1 MSTTDPNLPS
11 DLPTAPTPVA
21 AIKVTEKMAAQPA
34 LGEPTNG
41 TPANGTS
48 TSGEPADVEAVAAD
62 ASTAEADGRVS
73 RRRQRATPGRLLAST
88 MPPTV
93 DDDLTEQDLRHE
105 SRMTSRFGLLL
116 GLMARILFKP
126 VDYPARHN
134 NDVTDCAREGV
145 PVYVMNTVSKVDYL
159 YFNYALRRAGAPLAE
174 FANGVHMA
182 FFHPWRGTLAF
193 WWRRIRGHK
202 ARPDDEVVRGLL
214 RRRRSVLLFLRG
226 GFSFAPLVSRRPQDT
241 HLREV
246 IAVQRHASF
255 PIFIVPQMLIWE
267 RRPGADRGNILDAFF
282 GDPDAPGP
290 IRKAFSFVFN
300 HRRAFV
306 RLGEIIDV
314 RQFIAEHSDG
324 LEDGLLAERLRER
337 ILQHYAREER
347 VIRGGQTKSPQQI
360 ASEILG
366 DAQVDGQLRE
376 LARAEQRDWEAVE
389 REARTSLLEIAADM
403 RLWVVELFC
412 LILTLV
418 WARIYEGIELDE
430 DGLERLREA
439 GREAPVVVVPSHKS
453 HIDYLIVSY
462 LFYRNGL
469 IPPHIAAGAN
479 LSFWP
484 MGTIFRLSG
493 AFFLRRSF
501 KGQPVYAACFR
512 AYVRKLLRD
521 GNWME
526 FFIEGTRSRTG
537 KLQPPRYGL
546 LRLIA
551 EAVADGEIED
561 VALAPV
567 NFGYERL
574 IEERSYRKELE
585 GGEKR
590 SEGVG
595 DLLGATQVLIH
606 KYGRMRVQ
614 FSEILSMR
622 AELERQGVVIGAADP
637 NDKALQR
644 AIQVCGYQLLNGI
657 NAASVLTPTALVAA
671 VLLSKVNRGISRE
684 DLLLRCGYLLDTA
697 ARRGA
702 VLSGPLQAAL
712 RSRRQKLSFASTQD
726 LRLQRES
733 GGLPDPLGKQAERAR
748 LLGQTMEPFVDG
760 ALRMFEGGKWVVRKP
775 FGDHEVYVVKRA
787 GRLHLDYYKN
797 NIIHVFVPNAL
808 FAAGLL
814 SVLGPNN
821 TCDRR
826 DLSDAI
832 KFLSVV
838 LKFEFVY
845 DPGVSFEQQYAAS
858 LDQYVEMGWLK
869 KEGEDVLRLRDK
881 VTKAVHIYAKLVQ
894 NFIESYM
901 LMGKALTALS
911 QGPMTDKAFID
922 HCQKQAA
929 HLFELGEVQCYES
942 CSKVNLSN
950 ALKIFIE
957 QRYIQERREQ
967 QGKRSVRL
975 LDVEVGERTG
985 AQFATFVDRIES
997 FHRPWR
1003 VGQR

>member
-1 MSTTDPNLPS
+1 MSITDPTFRPE
-11 DLPTAPTPVA
+11 LPTVPTAMV
-21 AIKVTEKMAAQPA
+21 QP
-34 LGEPTNG
+34 
-41 TPANGTS
+41 PANGQTN
-48 TSGEPADVEAVAAD
+48 PMAAAD
-62 ASTAEADGRVS
+62 NEGARPRPERS
-73 RRRQRATPGRLLAST
+73 TPGPLLAPT
-88 MPPTV
+88 MVPAV
-93 DDDLTEQDLRHE
+93 DDDLQDSDLRHE
-105 SRMTSRFGLLL
+105 SRMTGRFGLLL
-116 GLMARILFKP
+116 GVLARVLFKP
-126 VDYPARHN
+126 VKYPDRLHN
-134 NDVTDCAREGV
+134 AVTDCAREGV

-174 FANGVHMA
+174 FANGIHMV
-182 FFHPWRGTLAF
+182 FYHPWRAALAF
-193 WWRRIRGHK
+193 WWRRVRGY
-202 ARPDDEVVRGLL
+202 RPPLDEQVVRGLL

-226 GFSFAPLVSRRPQDT
+226 GFNFTPLLVRRPQET
-241 HLREV
+241 HLRDV
-246 IAVQRHASF
+246 IAVQRNVSF
-255 PIFIVPQMLIWE
+255 PLFIVPQMLIWE
-267 RRPGADRGNILDAFF
+267 RRPGTDRGNILDAFF
-282 GDPDAPGP
+282 GDPEAPGP

-306 RLGEIIDV
+306 RQGEVINV
-314 RQFIAEHSDG
+314 REFMAELADG
-324 LEDGLLAERLRER
+324 QEDGLLAERLRER

-360 ASEILG
+360 ANEILG
-366 DAQVDGQLRE
+366 DAQFEGQLRE
-376 LARAEQRDWEAVE
+376 LAGAQKREWAAVE
-389 REARTSLLEIAADM
+389 REARSSLLEVAADM
-403 RLWVVELFC
+403 RLWMVELFC
-412 LILTLV
+412 LLLTLV

-430 DGLERLREA
+430 EGLERLRAA

-469 IPPHIAAGAN
+469 VPPHIAAGAN

-484 MGTIFRLSG
+484 MGPIFRLSG

-501 KGQPVYAACFR
+501 KGQPVYAASFR

-551 EAVADGEIED
+551 EAVADGEVPD

-574 IEERSYRKELE
+574 VEERSYRKELE
-585 GGEKR
+585 GGDKR

-622 AELERQGVVIGAADP
+622 AELERQGVVIGAAETD
-637 NDKALQR
+637 DKALQR

-671 VLLSKVNRGISRE
+671 VLLSKVNRGISHQ
-684 DLLLRCGYLLDTA
+684 DLLLRFGYLLDTA

-702 VLSGPLQAAL
+702 VLSGPLQAAM

-748 LLGQTMEPFVDG
+748 LLGATMEPFVEG
-760 ALRMFEGGKWVVRKP
+760 ALKMFETGKWVVRKP
-775 FGDHEVYVVKRA
+775 FGDEQVYVVKRA

-797 NIIHVFVPNAL
+797 NIIHVFVPDAL
-808 FAAGLL
+808 FAAALL
-814 SVLGPNN
+814 SVVGPKN

-826 DLSDAI
+826 ELRDAT
-832 KFLSVV
+832 KFLSLVF
-838 LKFEFVY
+838 KFEFVY
-845 DPGVSFEQQYAAS
+845 DPGVSFETQYGRS
-858 LDQYVEMGWLK
+858 VTRYVEMGWIK
-869 KEGEDVLRLRDK
+869 EEGEDVLRLRDS
-881 VTKAVHIYAKLVQ
+881 VTGAVHLYAKLLQPFV
-894 NFIESYM
+894 ESYM
-901 LMGKALTALS
+901 LMGKALTILS
-911 QGPMTDKAFID
+911 QGPTTDRAFID

-942 CSKVNLSN
+942 CSKVNLTN
-950 ALKIFIE
+950 ALKIFVE
-957 QRYIQERREQ
+957 QRYIQERKVQ
-967 QGKRSVRL
+967 QGKKTLRM

-985 AQFATFVDRIES
+985 AQFAAFVDRIES